1 MPKILIVGDVTFFI
15 YSGDIDEKRLHIHVE
30 KKKGRYRKA
39 AKFWLE
45 PEIELVTRGNLSDKE
60 INEVNEVK
68 KIIQMNHVN
77 LVKQIRNF
85 YNGLEIRTIRIK

>member
-15 YSGDIDEKRLHIHVE
+15 YSGDINEKRLHIHVE

-45 PEIELVTRGNLSDKE
+45 PEIKLVTRGNLSDKE
-60 INEVNEVK
+60 INEVK
-68 KIIQMNHVN
+68 KIIQMNQVKLVN
-77 LVKQIRNF
+77 QIRNF

>member
-15 YSGDIDEKRLHIHVE
+15 YSGDINEKRLHIHVE

-45 PEIELVTRGNLSDKE
+45 PEIKLATRGNLSDKE
-60 INEVNEVK
+60 INEVK
-68 KIIQMNHVN
+68 KIIQMNQVKLVN
-77 LVKQIRNF
+77 QIRNF

>member
-1 MPKILIVGDVTFFI
+1 MPKILIVGDITFFI
-15 YSGDIDEKRLHIHVE
+15 YSGDIHESRLHIHLE

-45 PEIELVTRGNLSDKE
+45 PEIELENKGNLTVK
-60 INEVNEVK
+60 EVNEVK
-68 KIIQMNHVN
+68 KIIEMNRN
-77 LVKQIRNF
+77 SLVQQIRNF

>member
-15 YSGDIDEKRLHIHVE
+15 YSGDINEKRLHIHVE

-60 INEVNEVK
+60 INEVK
-68 KIIQMNHVN
+68 KIIQMNQIN
-77 LVKQIRNF
+77 LVNQTCLPAGKP
-85 YNGLEIRTIRIK
+85 T